1 MIFDS
6 RQFSLLNTTK
16 HSTMTEKLEESNSDD
31 DDDDNDDDDDEEL
44 FL

>member
-31 DDDDNDDDDDEEL
+31 DDDDNDDDDEEL

>member
-6 RQFSLLNTTK
+6 GQFSLLNTTK
-16 HSTMTEKLEESNSDD
+16 HSTMTEKSEDSNSD
-31 DDDDNDDDDDEEL
+31 DDDDNDDDEEL

>member
-1 MIFDS
+1 MIFYS

-16 HSTMTEKLEESNSDD
+16 HSTMTEKSEDSNSD
-31 DDDDNDDDDDEEL
+31 DDDDNDDDEEL

>member
-16 HSTMTEKLEESNSDD
+16 HSTMTEKSEDSNSDD
-31 DDDDNDDDDDEEL
+31 DDDDNDDDEEL